1 MVRILGRACEGD
13 GTMADL
19 ALLERLARTVNS
31 AAVCGMGGM
40 APNAVLTTLSHF
52 RGEFEAHVRER
63 HCSAG
68 VCRGPAAPVSSIGSP
83 AAVRP

>member
-1 MVRILGRACEGD
+1 MFRILSRTCEGH

-19 ALLERLARTVNS
+19 ALLERLAKTVNS

-40 APNAVLTTLSHF
+40 APGAVLTTLSHF
-52 RGEFEAHVRER
+52 RGEFEAHVREK

-68 VCRGPAAPVSSIGSP
+68 ACRGLAAPRRSMESS
-83 AAVRP
+83 AAMRS